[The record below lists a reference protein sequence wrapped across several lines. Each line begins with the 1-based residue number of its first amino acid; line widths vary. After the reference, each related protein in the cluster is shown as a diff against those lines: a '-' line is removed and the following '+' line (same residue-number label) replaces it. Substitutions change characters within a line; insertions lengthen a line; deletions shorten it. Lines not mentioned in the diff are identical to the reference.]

1 MTRKAQVL
9 KCKCGKVFAAC
20 IEPECYTDKEWQKKL
35 REYVLKGATVE
46 ILETP
51 VFTLESC
58 VCKKK
63 QKVNTLFD

>member
-9 KCKCGKVFAAC
+9 KCKCGKIFAAC
-20 IEPECYTDKEWQKKL
+20 IEPECYTDKKWQKDL
-35 REYVLKGATVE
+35 RKYVLKGATVE

-58 VCKKK
+58 VCNNQEKD
-63 QKVNTLFD
+63 NTLF